1 MKSGNKYQYK
11 KIPIK
16 KTIKR
21 IRIKSRMKTNKG
33 GWNHKKKI
41 NFKNNPKWKKIV
53 IKLKQNLTIEKI
65 GDKIEKDFQFIN
77 HFK

>member
-33 GWNHKKKI
+33 GWNHKKKSI
-41 NFKNNPKWKKIV
+41 LKIILNEKK
-53 IKLKQNLTIEKI
+53 L
-65 GDKIEKDFQFIN
+65 
-77 HFK
+77 